1 MIYDFI
7 ITILFSLSPL
17 GEAKVGIPYGLL
29 KDLNPYLVFVCAL
42 AANIMIFPIMM
53 YFLNSVNALL
63 THLLWYKKSALWVA
77 RRAKKGAGDKLEKY
91 GYWGLALFVMVPLPG
106 TGIYVGS
113 IVTYLFK
120 MNTKK
125 AFIANA
131 AGITISSLIVWSVT
145 YFGKGMV

>member
-1 MIYDFI
+1 
-7 ITILFSLSPL
+7 
-17 GEAKVGIPYGLL
+17 
-29 KDLNPYLVFVCAL
+29 
-42 AANIMIFPIMM
+42 MIFPIMM

-106 TGIYVGS
+106 TGVYVGS

-125 AFIANA
+125 AFIANT